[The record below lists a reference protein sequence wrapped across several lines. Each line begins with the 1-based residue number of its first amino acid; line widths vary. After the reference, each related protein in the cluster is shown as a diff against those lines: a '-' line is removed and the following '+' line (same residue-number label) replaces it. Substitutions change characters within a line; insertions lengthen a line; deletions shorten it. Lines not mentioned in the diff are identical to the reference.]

1 MKLTAFEQQLL
12 VERYQPRHLTP
23 TGEPMPAVSS
33 FDDFIASLRQ
43 EAANGYSD
51 IDRAKRERQQEEKAL
66 NHARQAELVSAAL
79 ERRKE
84 AHERREA
91 KAREASASIR
101 ATLEEARE
109 SERLMAE
116 VRKSHL
122 DPFQVI
128 SKAMD
133 SGLSY
138 EQALE
143 QLGGKK

>member
-51 IDRAKRERQQEEKAL
+51 IDRAKRNQREQERTL
-66 NHARQAELVSAAL
+66 SRARQAELVAAAV

-84 AHERREA
+84 ALEHREL
-91 KAREASASIR
+91 KAQQASASIR
-101 ATLEEARE
+101 ATLEQARE
-109 SERLMAE
+109 SERVLAE
-116 VRKSHL
+116 VRKAEL
-122 DPFQVI
+122 DPFEII

-138 EQALE
+138 EEALNRI
-143 QLGGKK
+143 GTKK